1 MTVDEL
7 ESEGLGFITFTVY
20 GQNYMLTIQ
29 RLEGLFGFPSGTG
42 TKQRFDRSELKDL
55 WLTIGSTAA
64 LNSSRSK
71 SNQICSPVIRYFQRS
86 VAHVLYSREATWMV
100 TNTDM
105 EMISMALKGTLQRTK
120 NNRTLQG
127 DTNDTPLVILLL
139 LHLCGYKKWAVTN
152 NNKRARD
159 SLCIGGVVTPI
170 LIACGVPIVS
180 KGHEA
185 KAMDIEHLHH
195 IEFLQYAMVGD
206 KYRYRFEHPT
216 NKKANILLPCPEL
229 TRIIEGDNIDFE
241 PSVDDLYVEMAQPM
255 HEDIPAEEKAAD
267 VEIDEMEEDW
277 EEPYDTSMYH
287 FSEHV
292 APARESKSL
301 SAHRNQSLLQKW
313 CKKQDKFITKCLR
326 GMKSLKAMVS
336 CSSSST
342 AVPHGQPPQDMP
354 SQRYDEPEPSQYRP
368 EPSEH
373 EVSHIPARHSS
384 HEPQDHKRRKKAML
398 ARSSSKSRLLNARR
412 SLDRG
417 ASRSRRREVI
427 WSCWRADW
435 EKQIDQ
441 HHHSTYSVEH
451 SQHPP
456 TKPLDHIFSSPSGAR
471 GRASPGNTLQSH
483 STTSSHHQVEH
494 TVEHH
499 HEILFRTTRSH
510 SPTLCSTTCSITS
523 LQQASIRMLD
533 HMLNSPLEYFR
544 QPSSQSTRSPTP
556 SDYSTSSSD
565 HHSSIIQ
572 SHYSTSHSSTW
583 SSILHHSTRPSA
595 RLHTRLHALEASQI
609 RTQPDIEHKEE
620 KRMKHY
626 IMTGA
631 RIHKDANFTRLFIL
645 DHKGEDEPMD
655 EEEYEMKRY
664 HFEEHFGVARQ
675 SNSSAGAHKHIGL
688 LQAWN
693 KAQDKVLEKLNG
705 IVRTFKKMLSCSSTS
720 TAIPMDIAS

>member
-1 MTVDEL
+1 MMSYPYVAYEDETIQLLSSLQVEIYQGMTADEL

-71 SNQICSPVIRYFQRS
+71 SNQICSPIIRYFQRS
-86 VAHVLYSREATWMV
+86 VAHVLYSREATGTV

-195 IEFLQYAMVGD
+195 IEFLEYAMVGD

-255 HEDIPAEEKAAD
+255 HEDVPAEEKAAD
-267 VEIDEMEEDW
+267 DEIDEMEEDW

-417 ASRSRRREVI
+417 ASRSRRREVEYQQEEGVEQQQDD
-427 WSCWRADW
+427 SSRAW
-435 EKQIDQ
+435 HE
-441 HHHSTYSVEH
+441 
-451 SQHPP
+451 
-456 TKPLDHIFSSPSGAR
+456 LSGAVGEQI
-471 GRASPGNTLQSH
+471 GRSRLINTITRPTQSSTLSIHQQSH

-494 TVEHH
+494 AVEHH
-499 HEILFRTTRSH
+499 QEILFRAIRPHLLITKWSTRSSITMKYSSEPLDH
-510 SPTLCSTTCSITS
+510 TLLHYARPHARLPVSSRLPSECSTTCSI
-523 LQQASIRMLD
+523 
-533 HMLNSPLEYFR
+533 
-544 QPSSQSTRSPTP
+544 
-556 SDYSTSSSD
+556 
-565 HHSSIIQ
+565 HHSSTFGNHHLKALDHQLLQTTRPRLQITTRA
-572 SHYSTSHSSTW
+572 SSRVTTLPHTRVHGRVSSTILLDQVLDFTLDCMLQRLLR
-583 SSILHHSTRPSA
+583 SALNQTLSIR
-595 RLHTRLHALEASQI
+595 
-609 RTQPDIEHKEE
+609 
-620 KRMKHY
+620 KRR
-626 IMTGA
+626 G
-631 RIHKDANFTRLFIL
+631 
-645 DHKGEDEPMD
+645 
-655 EEEYEMKRY
+655 
-664 HFEEHFGVARQ
+664 
-675 SNSSAGAHKHIGL
+675 
-688 LQAWN
+688 
-693 KAQDKVLEKLNG
+693 
-705 IVRTFKKMLSCSSTS
+705 
-720 TAIPMDIAS
+720 

>member
-1 MTVDEL
+1 MSYPYVAYEDETIQLLSSLQVEIYQGMTVDEL
-7 ESEGLGFITFTVY
+7 ESEWLGFITFTVY

-42 TKQRFDRSELKDL
+42 TKQRFDRSVLKDL

-71 SNQICSPVIRYFQRS
+71 SNQIRSPVIRYFQRS
-86 VAHVLYSREATWMV
+86 VAHVLYSREATGTV
-100 TNTDM
+100 TNTDIK
-105 EMISMALKGTLQRTK
+105 MISMALKGTLQRTK

-127 DTNDTPLVILLL
+127 DTNDTPLVALLL

-152 NNKRARD
+152 NNKRARG

-195 IEFLQYAMVGD
+195 IEFLEYAMVGD

-241 PSVDDLYVEMAQPM
+241 PSLDDLYVEMAQPM
-255 HEDIPAEEKAAD
+255 HEDVPAEEEAAD
-267 VEIDEMEEDW
+267 DEIDEMEEDW

-301 SAHRNQSLLQKW
+301 SEAHRNQSLLQKW
-313 CKKQDKFITKCLR
+313 CKKQDKFITKYLR
-326 GMKSLKAMVS
+326 GMKSLKAIVS

-342 AVPHGQPPQDMP
+342 AVPQGHPPQDMP

-368 EPSEH
+368 KPS
-373 EVSHIPARHSS
+373 HSTAVLAAVGEERS
-384 HEPQDHKRRKKAML
+384 STNKKKALSNNKMTL
-398 ARSSSKSRLLNARR
+398 PELGTSHRQGLMITCALTST
-412 SLDRG
+412 
-417 ASRSRRREVI
+417 EVI

-471 GRASPGNTLQSH
+471 GRASPGNTLQNH

-494 TVEHH
+494 AVEHH
-499 HEILFRTTRSH
+499 QEKLFRTNRSH

-533 HMLNSPLEYFR
+533 HMLNSPLEYFQ

-595 RLHTRLHALEASQI
+595 RLHTRLHASEASQI
-609 RTQPDIEHKEE
+609 RTQLDIEHKEE

-631 RIHKDANFTRLFIL
+631 RIHKDANFTRLLIL
-645 DHKGEDEPMD
+645 DHKG
-655 EEEYEMKRY
+655 R
-664 HFEEHFGVARQ
+664 
-675 SNSSAGAHKHIGL
+675 
-688 LQAWN
+688 
-693 KAQDKVLEKLNG
+693 VL
-705 IVRTFKKMLSCSSTS
+705 S
-720 TAIPMDIAS
+720 

>member
-1 MTVDEL
+1 MSYPYVAYEDETIQLLSSLQVEIYQGMTADEL

-20 GQNYMLTIQ
+20 GQNYMPTIQ

-71 SNQICSPVIRYFQRS
+71 SNQIRSPIIRYFQRS
-86 VAHVLYSREATWMV
+86 VAHVLYSREATGTV
-100 TNTDM
+100 TNTDIK
-105 EMISMALKGTLQRTK
+105 MISMALKGTLQRTK

-127 DTNDTPLVILLL
+127 DTNDTPLVAFLL

-152 NNKRARD
+152 NNKRARG

-195 IEFLQYAMVGD
+195 IEFLEYAMVGD

-255 HEDIPAEEKAAD
+255 HEDVPAEEEAAD
-267 VEIDEMEEDW
+267 DEIDEMEEDW

-301 SAHRNQSLLQKW
+301 SEAHRNQSLLQKW

-326 GMKSLKAMVS
+326 GMKSLKAIVS

-342 AVPHGQPPQDMP
+342 AVPQGHPPQDMP

-368 EPSEH
+368 KPIANHAFSMLEG
-373 EVSHIPARHSS
+373 HSTAVLAAVGEERS
-384 HEPQDHKRRKKAML
+384 STNKKKALSNNKMTL
-398 ARSSSKSRLLNARR
+398 PELGTSQRQGLMITCALTST
-412 SLDRG
+412 
-417 ASRSRRREVI
+417 EVI

-456 TKPLDHIFSSPSGAR
+456 TKPLDHIFSSPNGAR
-471 GRASPGNTLQSH
+471 GRASPGNTLQNH
-483 STTSSHHQVEH
+483 STK
-494 TVEHH
+494 
-499 HEILFRTTRSH
+499 
-510 SPTLCSTTCSITS
+510 SITLS
-523 LQQASIRMLD
+523 YIMLD
-533 HMLNSPLEYFR
+533 HMLDYQSLAGFHQNARPHAQFTTRVLSATIISKHSITNSFRLLDLVFRSPLEHHPESLLYLTLEYMVEYFGTYLGLNGAR
-544 QPSSQSTRSPTP
+544 RNQHDLGARLRIELERNEVVQDRPGAG
-556 SDYSTSSSD
+556 STSWLDDTSRQRQRSRLRAD
-565 HHSSIIQ
+565 
-572 SHYSTSHSSTW
+572 STNQ
-583 SSILHHSTRPSA
+583 A
-595 RLHTRLHALEASQI
+595 R
-609 RTQPDIEHKEE
+609 
-620 KRMKHY
+620 
-626 IMTGA
+626 
-631 RIHKDANFTRLFIL
+631 
-645 DHKGEDEPMD
+645 
-655 EEEYEMKRY
+655 
-664 HFEEHFGVARQ
+664 
-675 SNSSAGAHKHIGL
+675 
-688 LQAWN
+688 
-693 KAQDKVLEKLNG
+693 
-705 IVRTFKKMLSCSSTS
+705 
-720 TAIPMDIAS
+720 